1 MKCRGRATIS
11 VDKRLELQQ
20 PGRPGGARESGTAL
34 RLQER
39 KRRLRCAPAN
49 QGGISEAARRTAG
62 TAARQPHW
70 PGGPLLSHKSAD

>member
-1 MKCRGRATIS
+1 MQGSCSNIGGQETRAAAA
-11 VDKRLELQQ
+11 
-20 PGRPGGARESGTAL
+20 GAAGRESGTAL